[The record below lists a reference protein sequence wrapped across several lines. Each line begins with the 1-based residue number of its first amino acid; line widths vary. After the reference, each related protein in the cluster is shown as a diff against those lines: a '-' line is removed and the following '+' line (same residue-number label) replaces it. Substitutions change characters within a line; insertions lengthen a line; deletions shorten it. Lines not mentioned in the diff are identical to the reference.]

1 MGHYKDTTV
10 QIKMG
15 GKLYRVSKEVQE
27 SLEQSG
33 KLDKP
38 KQGKTSKRK

>member
-27 SLEQSG
+27 SLEKSG
-33 KLDKP
+33 KLDTEK
-38 KQGKTSKRK
+38 KVKSSTAK